1 MGYAA
6 ILCFFVQ
13 WQSFFK
19 IIPGVCVWGGGGM
32 KHSSFPNKSLQIVAF
47 IRQELSCLETEQIIE
62 FELSELNK
70 TKLNLYIKLNTS
82 KSQGRLFQSW
92 LA

>member
-1 MGYAA
+1 
-6 ILCFFVQ
+6 
-13 WQSFFK
+13 
-19 IIPGVCVWGGGGM
+19 VCVGGGGM
-32 KHSSFPNKSLQIVAF
+32 KHSSFPNKSRQIVAF

-92 LA
+92 LAYKPCVNNVKFSAYT